1 MLKRAKLLRGV
12 INLFCLQYIDSK
24 DLDASVIISDESWKL
39 LEQICDILELFH
51 YATEKLQGAAKDG
64 KHGALWECLP
74 MIECLLKEVEDL
86 RAAYPLLD
94 EQMDIPASSTRR
106 LKSS

>member
-1 MLKRAKLLRGV
+1 VAFIRAPSKRREDFIRLQGDAKALQPLLDNRTRWNSTWTMLKRAKLLRGA

-51 YATEKLQGAAKDG
+51 YATEKL
-64 KHGALWECLP
+64 
-74 MIECLLKEVEDL
+74 
-86 RAAYPLLD
+86 
-94 EQMDIPASSTRR
+94 
-106 LKSS
+106 